1 MSVYRRKG
9 LVCHHSC
16 RRTCLGVKTLMFAIT
31 SIADERDLGYV
42 ILSEIIRLLEITES
56 EVLSPCVL
64 VLMSLLELDNAH
76 EESSY

>member
-1 MSVYRRKG
+1 
-9 LVCHHSC
+9 
-16 RRTCLGVKTLMFAIT
+16 MFAIT